1 MAIGSLTGGDNKV
14 KDVYTKL
21 VFYNSSDGKF
31 YRDTGTS
38 AGDEVVPIIY
48 SSNNILIHNTTS
60 DLSSGDILRILN
72 NNSEVFSIDHQ
83 GALHFKPLS
92 SAPTN
97 NEDGTLYYD
106 SGEKTLKLSV
116 AD

>member
-1 MAIGSLTGGDNKV
+1 MATGSLTGSNNKV

-21 VFYNSSDGKF
+21 VFYNATDGKF
-31 YRDTGTS
+31 YRDTGTAS
-38 AGDEVVPIIY
+38 GDELVPLIY
-48 SSNNILIHNTTS
+48 SANNILIHNTTS
-60 DLSSGDILRILN
+60 TLSSGDILRILN

-92 SAPTN
+92 SSPTDN
-97 NEDGTLYYD
+97 SDGTLYYD
-106 SGEKTLKLSV
+106 SGEKSLKLSI